1 MFRCGFSAGLAPARD
16 GVFAN
21 PASPAA
27 LRTLSSEKMGDSPLH
42 PVRSTAKKP
51 HPRPALRD
59 GNHLTLIVPESPHYR
74 AGNRDRKARLIGPG
88 SPPGSAAHYPRNRQ
102 CIGRAKT
109 TAKERT
115 HRRSVTLLLNGV
127 LELPLALFFQQILQ
141 SL

>member
-1 MFRCGFSAGLAPARD
+1 VFRCDFSAGLAPARD

-51 HPRPALRD
+51 QPRHGTPGWQPPHPHRARIT
-59 GNHLTLIVPESPHYR
+59 TLP

-115 HRRSVTLLLNGV
+115 RRRSVTLLLNGV
-127 LELPLALFFQQILQ
+127 LDLALPLFFQQIVQ